1 MGMTSVILSVAKGLS
16 FSRNGKALTAIFFI
30 LPHIGV
36 RHARNKLKVSV
47 SMDGHPQTC
56 EWSSIDL

>member
-36 RHARNKLKVSV
+36 RHTHNRLKISV
-47 SMDGHPQTC
+47 SMNGHP
-56 EWSSIDL
+56 